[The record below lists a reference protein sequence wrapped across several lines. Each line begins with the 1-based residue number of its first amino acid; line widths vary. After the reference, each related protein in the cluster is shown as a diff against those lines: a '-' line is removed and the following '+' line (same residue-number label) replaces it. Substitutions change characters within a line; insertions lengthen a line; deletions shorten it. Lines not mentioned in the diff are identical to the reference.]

1 MLTSLTVIIIAYLF
15 LAFVGV
21 QILRKWNDFVP
32 ISIALIGLCFL
43 GRYISIQNGTAK
55 WIQFNYGVPF
65 VFNEQMGLQA
75 LSYIGLGFYGIV
87 LSYIYFRNQRKHEL
101 KFDDDQF
108 FRYFLREKTSLIIG
122 GLALSYVIAQ
132 LAGPQ
137 AFYLGAGGGSSY
149 ILYLPFMAAST
160 IILGVLLIRDTYM
173 AAPRKIIVLS
183 LLLLNISTTFL
194 SGARFVAIA
203 WIGVVLVLIIK
214 EISFKAKLFWGVPT
228 IFLSVVSFLTLG
240 LRRYRQIAELNLV
253 DQFTL
258 GFENLTKLGDFNM
271 VDGMVMLLQVFPN
284 YLDFYYGMGHI
295 EILLRPIPRA
305 LWPDKPVGGWQQK
318 LAVQRAS
325 EFYGSGADAD
335 LFGVGI
341 SPSLVGDFYSEGGL
355 IAIII
360 FSILYGYALAKL
372 MGLSTQYTSSQ
383 SGLIQGIIVASLFPI
398 LRGGDLPGIV
408 AFIAMAYWPLFIFSF
423 LYRRA
428 IKKQIY
434 YTKLEV

>member
-1 MLTSLTVIIIAYLF
+1 M
-15 LAFVGV
+15 
-21 QILRKWNDFVP
+21 
-32 ISIALIGLCFL
+32 
-43 GRYISIQNGTAK
+43 
-55 WIQFNYGVPF
+55 
-65 VFNEQMGLQA
+65 
-75 LSYIGLGFYGIV
+75 
-87 LSYIYFRNQRKHEL
+87 
-101 KFDDDQF
+101 
-108 FRYFLREKTSLIIG
+108 
-122 GLALSYVIAQ
+122 
-132 LAGPQ
+132 
-137 AFYLGAGGGSSY
+137 
-149 ILYLPFMAAST
+149 
-160 IILGVLLIRDTYM
+160 
-173 AAPRKIIVLS
+173 
-183 LLLLNISTTFL
+183 
-194 SGARFVAIA
+194 
-203 WIGVVLVLIIK
+203 IIK

-360 FSILYGYALAKL
+360 FSI
-372 MGLSTQYTSSQ
+372 
-383 SGLIQGIIVASLFPI
+383 FN
-398 LRGGDLPGIV
+398 
-408 AFIAMAYWPLFIFSF
+408 F
-423 LYRRA
+423 L
-428 IKKQIY
+428 
-434 YTKLEV
+434 TKF